1 MILKCADLSN
11 VTRQFEEAKNM
22 TERLIEEWFKQGDIE
37 NELGLDISPMCD
49 RHKCDPIPIGQIG
62 FYNFVA
68 GPLISELCSF
78 FDGLTDIH
86 HQYHSNLSMWLSLK
100 ERLTTTE

>member
-1 MILKCADLSN
+1 MSDH
-11 VTRQFEEAKNM
+11 
-22 TERLIEEWFKQGDIE
+22 
-37 NELGLDISPMCD
+37 
-49 RHKCDPIPIGQIG
+49 HKCVPILIGQIG

-78 FDGLTDIH
+78 FDALTDIH
-86 HQYHSNLSMWLSLK
+86 HQYDSNLSMWLSLK